1 MPRSTGVLVKRIAAK
16 GLRARGT
23 LQAVCCGLVAAS
35 LLTGT
40 ARAQLLPVPTQ
51 VAVPEEGSLPVYEG
65 PPPPVLPETIARD
78 SAGRVTMRAVRIME
92 PLTLDGALD
101 EPVYRTV
108 LPASGFVQNEPLND
122 VPATEETDAW
132 VLFDDDTL
140 YVSIRCWDSSPES
153 RWVANEMRR
162 DNTTILQNE
171 QVGILLDTF
180 YDRRNGVIFQVN
192 SIGGRM
198 DAQLTDEQ
206 NYTAD
211 WNPVWDVKT
220 GRFESGWTVEAA
232 IPFKSLRYGP
242 GREQVWGFQIRRNV
256 RWKNE
261 MSHLTPLPAGLALF
275 GLFQVSRAAT
285 LVGLEVPGGS
295 RTLEIKPYAIAD
307 LTTDRTRD
315 LSNDPGGDLGLD
327 VKYGVTQGLVA
338 DLTVNTDF
346 AQVEADEQQV
356 NLTRFSLFFPEKREF
371 FLENQGLFAFGGAS
385 AGPFFGGGLTPILFY
400 SRRIGLSAG
409 QEVPID
415 VGGRLSGRVGTFGV
429 GVLRIQTDDVPKAG
443 AVATNF
449 TVVRLRRDVLR
460 RSSVGALFT
469 RRSVATRGPGSG
481 GTVGLDGT
489 FAFYDNLSI
498 NTYWAQTRTAG
509 LGPDDDSYRGQL
521 DYNGDR
527 YGLQLERLVVG
538 TDFNPEV
545 GFLPRDDFERSF
557 GLFRFSP
564 RPQSIDSIRKLT
576 WEGQLDYITNRAGV
590 LETRVAQGQ
599 FGIEFESADQFNT
612 GYTRSFEFLE
622 QPFRIA
628 PGVTI
633 PVGGYGF
640 QDVQFSIAS
649 SQQRRLSGTL
659 SIQHG
664 SFFSGDK
671 TTVGVNQGRVELT
684 PQFSLEPSY
693 SYNRV
698 DLPEGLFA
706 THLVRTRTTY
716 TMTPLMFVSALVQYN
731 SSTDSLSTNL
741 RLRWEY
747 TPGSE
752 LFIVYNEDRDTDVL
766 MPDRFSATRN
776 RAFVVKMNRLFRF

>member
-429 GVLRIQTDDVPKAG
+429 GVLSIQTDDVPKAG

-752 LFIVYNEDRDTDVL
+752 LFIVYNEERDTDVL

-776 RAFVVKMNRLFRF
+776 RALVVKMNRLFRF